1 MLLYTQI
8 LQLYTC
14 TRVYDN
20 YGSCRTINLLYKSTV
35 SRQCNN
41 SHALSIVY
49 SILSR
54 LFTVYTLDCLQYI
67 LLIVYSILSI
77 VYSIHSRLFTVYT
90 RFFYSIH
97 SRLFTV
103 HSIFY
108 SIHSRLFTVYSHSKS
123 SCCRHPSNAF
133 HGCFQVRMVSLFPR
147 HAHTQK

>member
-20 YGSCRTINLLYKSTV
+20 YGSCPINLLYKSTV

-41 SHALSIVY
+41 SSHALSIVY

-90 RFFYSIH
+90 RFF
-97 SRLFTV
+97 TV
-103 HSIFY
+103 YTLDCLQYTRF
-108 SIHSRLFTVYSHSKS
+108 FTVYTLD
-123 SCCRHPSNAF
+123 CLQYTAIPSPAVV
-133 HGCFQVRMVSLFPR
+133 GTLQMLFMDVFR
-147 HAHTQK
+147 